1 MLAPAL
7 QVLGRCKMK
16 VNSNIKPD
24 RIQENGE
31 YIWLRKNIEEKQV
44 QDEERTYTTYD
55 YDEIVLKNTT
65 TQEVENNFD
74 DIFENPQNYNVIQIN
89 GRYISDRR

>member
-1 MLAPAL
+1 
-7 QVLGRCKMK
+7 MK

-31 YIWLRKNIEEKQV
+31 YIWLRKNIEEKQI
-44 QDEERTYTTYD
+44 QEEERTHTSYF
-55 YDEIVLKNTT
+55 YDEVVLKNTT
-65 TQEVENNFD
+65 LQIAKNNFE

>member
-1 MLAPAL
+1 
-7 QVLGRCKMK
+7 MK

-31 YIWLRKNIEEKQV
+31 YIWIRKNIEEKQI
-44 QDEERTYTTYD
+44 QEEERTYTTYD

>member
-1 MLAPAL
+1 
-7 QVLGRCKMK
+7 MK
-16 VNSNIKPD
+16 VNSTIQPL
-24 RIQENGE
+24 RIEKNGE
-31 YIWLRKNIEEKQV
+31 YIWIRKNIEEKQI
-44 QDEERTYTTYD
+44 QEEERTYTTYD